1 MRPGSSRP
9 KRAKLLGRLGVEP
22 LTDAFDLDAFHAAC
36 RRRNAPIKQVLLAG
50 DLVVGVGNIYAS
62 EALFLAGIRPTLS
75 AARISR
81 RRAAQLRA
89 AIREVLARAVA
100 QGGSTLRDF
109 SNAHGEAGLFQL
121 EAMVYDRAGQPCRVC
136 AAHRRKASGRV
147 SAQRISAQTAR
158 NPEGFARAGCYIDRH
173 CGGTVGTSFNEQFDQ
188 HGTWRREF
196 ALRLK
201 LLSEWLKDHEL
212 LDAAVEERL
221 RRLETQL
228 RSDKVMVA
236 FVAEF
241 SRGKSEL
248 INAIFFAGYE
258 RRIMPASAG
267 RTTMCPTELGYDADV
282 PPCLRLLPIET
293 RLQPQ
298 PLMEWR
304 MVPEKWT
311 RVDLD
316 VNDPAQLA
324 KAFEKVAEVVR
335 VTQDEARALGFW
347 HDESPEDNP
356 MMDANGRVEV
366 PQWRHALIN
375 IAHPL
380 LKQGLVILD
389 TPGLNAIGAE
399 PELTVNLIPQAH
411 AVVFILAA
419 DTGVTKSDLAIW
431 REHLITEEDNL
442 ESRLV
447 VLNKIDTMWDALST
461 PAQVQA
467 QIERQRATTAE
478 ILGLA
483 QEQVIPV
490 SAQKGL
496 VAKVT
501 NDAASAARTAS
512 CRCWS
517 GALAQGVMGQR
528 QKILRAAVAGGI
540 SELRS
545 EVERVIQIRRRDL
558 TEQMIELKGLHGK
571 NTSVIKHMRSRI
583 EQEQARVRRER
594 RQDPR
599 RAFGA
604 PEAAARRVQPAGNR
618 DAEDRDGRA
627 DRSAAAARHQAGR
640 QEGLWRH
647 LRAAAR
653 APARGQSLSGEIQ
666 SMLTGTFRQL
676 NAEYG
681 FSLQAPREPDLARYE
696 RDLDLVERSHLQYLG
711 VGNAFR
717 LAQPEFADRLVRA
730 LATRLR
736 VVYESALGEVELWS
750 KSAAAQLDAQL
761 RERRRNFGRRL
772 EAIER
777 IQQAARRLDE
787 RIAEIAA
794 RRRPSTTANAKLA
807 ELTAT

>member
-1 MRPGSSRP
+1 M
-9 KRAKLLGRLGVEP
+9 A
-22 LTDAFDLDAFHAAC
+22 
-36 RRRNAPIKQVLLAG
+36 
-50 DLVVGVGNIYAS
+50 
-62 EALFLAGIRPTLS
+62 
-75 AARISR
+75 
-81 RRAAQLRA
+81 
-89 AIREVLARAVA
+89 
-100 QGGSTLRDF
+100 
-109 SNAHGEAGLFQL
+109 
-121 EAMVYDRAGQPCRVC
+121 
-136 AAHRRKASGRV
+136 
-147 SAQRISAQTAR
+147 
-158 NPEGFARAGCYIDRH
+158 
-173 CGGTVGTSFNEQFDQ
+173 TSFNEQFDQ
-188 HGTWRREF
+188 HGAWRREF

-201 LLSEWLKDHEL
+201 LLAEWLKDHEL
-212 LDAAVEERL
+212 LDSAVEERL
-221 RRLETQL
+221 RRLETQM

-248 INAIFFAGYE
+248 INAIFFAGYK

-267 RTTMCPTELGYDADV
+267 RTTMCPTELGYDGEV

-304 MVPEKWT
+304 MVPEQWT

-324 KAFEKVAEVVR
+324 KAFEKVSEVLR
-335 VTQDEARALGFW
+335 VTQEEAKALGFW
-347 HDESPEDNP
+347 HEDHPEDNP
-356 MMDANGRVEV
+356 MMGADGLVEV
-366 PQWRHALIN
+366 PRWRHALIN

-411 AVVFILAA
+411 AAVFILAA

-431 REHLITEEDNL
+431 REHLISEDSDSD
-442 ESRLV
+442 SRLV

-478 ILGLA
+478 ILGLRHD
-483 QEQVIPV
+483 QVIPV

-496 VAKVT
+496 VAKVN
-501 NDAASAARTAS
+501 NDPELLQRSQLPVLEQ
-512 CRCWS
+512 
-517 GALAQGVMGQR
+517 ALSQGVMGQR
-528 QKILRAAVAGGI
+528 QKILRSAVSGSI
-540 SELRS
+540 TELRA
-545 EVERVIQIRRRDL
+545 EGARLINIRRRDL
-558 TEQMIELKGLHGK
+558 AEQMVELKGLRGK
-571 NTSVIKHMRSRI
+571 NMSVIKHMRARI
-583 EQEQARVRRER
+583 EQEQGDFDASGARIHAVRSVHLKLLRDVFTLLGTSTLKTEMAELTRALRQPGIKLGVKKAYAQTFER
-594 RQDPR
+594 
-599 RAFGA
+599 
-604 PEAAARRVQPAGNR
+604 
-618 DAEDRDGRA
+618 
-627 DRSAAAARHQAGR
+627 
-640 QEGLWRH
+640 
-647 LRAAAR
+647 LRAGLRKAQ
-653 APARGQSLSGEIQ
+653 GISGEIQ
-666 SMLTGTFRQL
+666 NMLTGTFRQL

-696 RDLDLVERSHLQYLG
+696 RDLDLVERSHMQYLG
-711 VGNAFR
+711 VGNALR

-736 VVYESALGEVELWS
+736 VVYESALGEVELWN

-777 IQQAARRLDE
+777 IQQAASGLDDRIHEIEQQEHQLDE
-787 RIAEIAA
+787 LD
-794 RRRPSTTANAKLA
+794 AKLG
-807 ELTAT
+807 ELTAYLVDIPASVLQQQAQAELLKNAA

>member
-1 MRPGSSRP
+1 M
-9 KRAKLLGRLGVEP
+9 A
-22 LTDAFDLDAFHAAC
+22 
-36 RRRNAPIKQVLLAG
+36 
-50 DLVVGVGNIYAS
+50 
-62 EALFLAGIRPTLS
+62 
-75 AARISR
+75 
-81 RRAAQLRA
+81 
-89 AIREVLARAVA
+89 
-100 QGGSTLRDF
+100 
-109 SNAHGEAGLFQL
+109 
-121 EAMVYDRAGQPCRVC
+121 
-136 AAHRRKASGRV
+136 
-147 SAQRISAQTAR
+147 
-158 NPEGFARAGCYIDRH
+158 
-173 CGGTVGTSFNEQFDQ
+173 TSFNEQFDQ
-188 HGTWRREF
+188 HGAWRREF
-196 ALRLK
+196 ALRVK

-212 LDAAVEERL
+212 LDSAVEERL
-221 RRLETQL
+221 RRLETQM

-248 INAIFFAGYE
+248 INAIFFAGYK

-267 RTTMCPTELGYDADV
+267 RTTMCPTELGYDSEV

-324 KAFEKVAEVVR
+324 QAFEKVAEIRR
-335 VTQDEARALGFW
+335 VSQDEARALGFW
-347 HDESPEDNP
+347 HDDSPEDNP
-356 MMDANGRVEV
+356 MMGPDGLVEV
-366 PQWRHALIN
+366 PKWRHALIN

-431 REHLITEEDNL
+431 REHLIAEDADAD
-442 ESRLV
+442 SRLV

-467 QIERQRATTAE
+467 QIDRQRNTTAE
-478 ILGLA
+478 ILGLR

-490 SAQKGL
+490 SAQKAL
-496 VAKVT
+496 VAKVN
-501 NDAASAARTAS
+501 NDAALLQSSRLPVLEQ
-512 CRCWS
+512 
-517 GALAQGVMGQR
+517 ALAHGVMGQR
-528 QKILRAAVAGGI
+528 QKILRAAVTASI
-540 SELRS
+540 SELRA
-545 EVERVIQIRRRDL
+545 EGARVINIRRRDL
-558 TEQMIELKGLHGK
+558 AEQMVELKGLRGK
-571 NTSVIKHMRSRI
+571 NMSVIKHMRARI
-583 EQEQARVRRER
+583 EQEQGDFDASGARIHAVRSVHLKLLRDVFTLLGTSTLKAEMAELTKALRQPGIKLGVRKAYAATFER
-594 RQDPR
+594 
-599 RAFGA
+599 
-604 PEAAARRVQPAGNR
+604 
-618 DAEDRDGRA
+618 
-627 DRSAAAARHQAGR
+627 
-640 QEGLWRH
+640 
-647 LRAAAR
+647 LRAGLNKA
-653 APARGQSLSGEIQ
+653 QSTSAEIQ

-681 FSLQAPREPDLARYE
+681 FSLQAPREPELARYE
-696 RDLDLVERSHLQYLG
+696 RDLDLVERSHNQYLG
-711 VGNAFR
+711 VGNALR

-736 VVYESALGEVELWS
+736 VVYESALGEVELWN

-777 IQQAARRLDE
+777 IQQAATGLDDRINEIEVQEKALDE
-787 RIAEIAA
+787 LD
-794 RRRPSTTANAKLA
+794 AKLA
-807 ELTAT
+807 ELTGHLISIPAPDMPADPALLKSAA